1 MTQHVAPA
9 TRPLLPDAPVPVQVP
24 ALCTTFDRDG
34 RRVVLTGVV
43 THDAGGLV
51 AFEYE
56 HPERGLW
63 LVWAARLG
71 CARLSPGAGA
81 HVRPRRG
88 GVGRPRPCGARA
100 LSGRGAPPASGRR
113 SPSA

>member
-1 MTQHVAPA
+1 MTHHVAPA

-63 LVWAARLG
+63 HVWVDRDTCVPL
-71 CARLSPGAGA
+71 
-81 HVRPRRG
+81 
-88 GVGRPRPCGARA
+88 
-100 LSGRGAPPASGRR
+100 
-113 SPSA
+113 

>member
-1 MTQHVAPA
+1 M
-9 TRPLLPDAPVPVQVP
+9 P
-24 ALCTTFDRDG
+24 ALCTTYDRDG

-63 LVWAARLG
+63 HVWVDRDACVPL
-71 CARLSPGAGA
+71 
-81 HVRPRRG
+81 
-88 GVGRPRPCGARA
+88 
-100 LSGRGAPPASGRR
+100 
-113 SPSA
+113 